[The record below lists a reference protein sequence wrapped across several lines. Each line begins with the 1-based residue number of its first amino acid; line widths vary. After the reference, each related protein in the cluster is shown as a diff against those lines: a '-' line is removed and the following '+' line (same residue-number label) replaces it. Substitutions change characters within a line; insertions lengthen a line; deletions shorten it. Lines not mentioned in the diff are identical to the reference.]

1 MDTNNKNNPILSVI
15 MPVYEGEE
23 FLEETLNCVLNQ
35 SFIDF
40 EFVILDNQ
48 SRDNSK
54 KIIKSFQER
63 DKRIKY
69 IYDTK
74 KMLCLYLYILILVK
88 PGYTL
93 HVSKSSHH
101 LTYKSYHNYKKVN
114 KAICFGIKHPKLGED
129 IGMVVVLKDKAKCK
143 QASFVIYLIDLYI
156 LRLYN
161 LLFI

>member
-40 EFVILDNQ
+40 ELVILDNQ
-48 SRDNSK
+48 SRDNSQ

-74 KMLCLYLYILILVK
+74 KRNGNDCFSELIK
-88 PGYTL
+88 Y
-93 HVSKSSHH
+93 VSGK
-101 LTYKSYHNYKKVN
+101 
-114 KAICFGIKHPKLGED
+114 
-129 IGMVVVLKDKAKCK
+129 
-143 QASFVIYLIDLYI
+143 YLIILNDDNYLDKNFFKKIFEKINNTQSDLVVCNGWYTDVF
-156 LRLYN
+156 RRN
-161 LLFI
+161 KKNFIKKKHTLKENQVFIR